1 MIFGVHGG
9 RHEKGIREVGSN
21 SSRRR
26 NMFCH
31 SPESWRSLW
40 DGQIFTKG
48 SVRVDAFLHAS
59 ERDRNRLDTV
69 DPDVK
74 SYHLVWCVT
83 IL

>member
-40 DGQIFTKG
+40 MAKYLPRGVFALML
-48 SVRVDAFLHAS
+48 SCMPVS
-59 ERDRNRLDTV
+59 ETVTVWIRL
-69 DPDVK
+69 
-74 SYHLVWCVT
+74 
-83 IL
+83 ILTSNHTTSFGV